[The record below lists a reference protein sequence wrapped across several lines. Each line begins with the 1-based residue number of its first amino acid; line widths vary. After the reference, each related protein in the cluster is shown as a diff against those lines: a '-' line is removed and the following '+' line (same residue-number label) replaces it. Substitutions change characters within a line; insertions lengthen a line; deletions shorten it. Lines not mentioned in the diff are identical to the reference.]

1 MRWKLP
7 FGLVSLGVGLF
18 LLYAAWA
25 EPPFLYASTLC
36 YTPDSPG
43 VHFGPDWTLEYFS
56 SCGRQFDYAYPY
68 LLGFTVVGL
77 TLVGGGV
84 GTLQESVS

>member
-7 FGLVSLGVGLF
+7 FGLVSVGMGLF

-36 YTPDSPG
+36 EVDPNPG
-43 VHFGPDWTLEYFS
+43 VHFGADWTIEYYS
-56 SCGRQFDYAYPY
+56 SCGSEFDYALLYF
-68 LLGFTVVGL
+68 LGFTIVAL
-77 TLVGGGV
+77 TLVGGGAATV
-84 GTLQESVS
+84 RETVA